1 MYFLQSEQ
9 ENVHVYVFELE
20 MWQSS
25 NIVSGLLRSLG
36 LLVGDV
42 CVCVYPGWHNHDLL
56 LVYLCVHFGGFLW
69 KHLLE
74 GPSMWK

>member
-42 CVCVYPGWHNHDLL
+42 CVCVCTQGGTTMICYWSI
-56 LVYLCVHFGGFLW
+56 CVCTLGAFFGNI
-69 KHLLE
+69 
-74 GPSMWK
+74 S

>member
-42 CVCVYPGWHNHDLL
+42 CVCVYPGWQ
-56 LVYLCVHFGGFLW
+56 
-69 KHLLE
+69 
-74 GPSMWK
+74 P